1 MIIKE
6 QKKPKVCI
14 LAGGFGTRMSHI
26 FSDTPKPLIPVS
38 GTPILEHIINECAKF
53 GLMEILLV
61 LHFGEE
67 KIRQYFGNGEKFGV
81 EITYYTEKVPLG
93 TGGALL
99 SVKGLMASQFLVL
112 YADVYC
118 DVNLSKFMD
127 FHDQSNGSVSI
138 LVHPNSHPHDSD
150 LVVLDTNNRVIEIS
164 AHPHRDP
171 QSMSNLVN
179 AAMYVVER
187 DILFNFDIK
196 RSKFD
201 IAQHLFPELLK
212 MGAHIVGYQTVEYL
226 KDMGTPDRLLSV
238 ESDIENQVCFA
249 RSDDVKR
256 KAVFLD
262 RDGTINKTSGYISS
276 PDDLEL
282 LDDAATAVGFL
293 NKSPYLA
300 VCITNQP
307 VISRGECSIDGM
319 QKIHSKLDYLLGKGG
334 AYLDKLYF
342 CPHHPDSGF
351 KGEIEHLKVVCD
363 CRKPNPGLFHLAG
376 KELNIS
382 LTDSW
387 IIGDRTADIA
397 SAKNFGGFSALV
409 LSGDAGQDYKYQSR
423 PNIVALNIYAAVD
436 FILNYSNRFNEFIT
450 SFTSQLGSKK
460 YIFIGGCAGSGKS
473 TLASLLK
480 SVLAQ
485 QSRVS
490 HIVELD
496 QFLLDDRKENIPFLE
511 RYDLTRIK
519 SVLRDFDISSV
530 KQYCDFGFDHVAN
543 KIINYGES
551 TVSQGDI
558 VIVEGT
564 IALQIIDLVDAPST
578 SIFVDANKEGRHKRF
593 LQKYQMRDMSVAEIN
608 ELWCIREKNEDSVLQ
623 QFVEGV
629 DFVFNNKEN

>member
-1 MIIKE
+1 
-6 QKKPKVCI
+6 
-14 LAGGFGTRMSHI
+14 MSHI
-26 FSDTPKPLIPVS
+26 FPDTPKPLIPVS

-53 GLMEILLV
+53 ELTEILLV

-99 SVKGLMASQFLVL
+99 SVKGLMAPQFLVL

-127 FHDQSNGSVSI
+127 FHNQSNGSVSI

-187 DILFNFDIK
+187 DILFNVDIK

-201 IAQHLFPELLK
+201 IAQHLFPEILEV
-212 MGAHIVGYQTVEYL
+212 GAHIVGYQTVEYL

-238 ESDIENQVCFA
+238 ESDIANQVCSA
-249 RSDDVKR
+249 RSDNVKR

-282 LDDAATAVGFL
+282 LDDAATAVGLL

-307 VISRGECSIDGM
+307 VISRGECSFDGM
-319 QKIHSKLDYLLGKGG
+319 RRIHSKLDYLLGKGG

-436 FILNYSNRFNEFIT
+436 FILNYSDRFNEFIT
-450 SFTSQLGSKK
+450 NLTSQIGSKK
-460 YIFIGGCAGSGKS
+460 YIFIGGCARSGKS

-480 SVLAQ
+480 SMLAQ
-485 QSRVS
+485 QSRVA

-519 SVLRDFDISSV
+519 SVLRDFDMSSV
-530 KQYCDFGFDHVAN
+530 KTYCDFGFDHVAN
-543 KIINYGES
+543 KIIDYGES
-551 TVSQGDI
+551 AVSQGDI

-564 IALQIIDLVDAPST
+564 IASQIIDLVDVPST

-593 LQKYQMRDMSVAEIN
+593 LQKYQMRNMSVSEIN

>member
-1 MIIKE
+1 MIIEE
-6 QKKPKVCI
+6 QKNPKVCI

-26 FSDTPKPLIPVS
+26 FPDTPKPLIPVS

-53 GLMEILLV
+53 GLTEILLV

-99 SVKGLMASQFLVL
+99 SVKGLMAPQFLVL

-118 DVNLSKFMD
+118 DVNLSKFMN

-138 LVHPNSHPHDSD
+138 LVHPNSHPYDSD

-164 AHPHRDP
+164 AHPHRAP

-179 AAMYVVER
+179 AAMYVFER
-187 DILFNFDIK
+187 DDLFNVDIK

-201 IAQHLFPELLK
+201 IAQHLFPELLE

-238 ESDIENQVCFA
+238 ESDIANEVCFA

-256 KAVFLD
+256 KAIFID
-262 RDGTINKTSGYISS
+262 RDGTINKTYGYISS

-282 LDDAATAVGFL
+282 LDDAATAVGLL

-307 VISRGECSIDGM
+307 VISRGECSFDGM
-319 QKIHSKLDYLLGKGG
+319 RKIHSKLDYLLGKGG

-363 CRKPNPGLFHLAG
+363 CRKPNLGLFHLAE
-376 KELNIS
+376 KKLNLS

-409 LSGDAGQDYKYQSR
+409 LSGDAGRDYKYQSR
-423 PNIVALNIYAAVD
+423 PNLVALNIYAAVD

-450 SFTSQLGSKK
+450 NLTSQIGSKK
-460 YIFIGGCAGSGKS
+460 YIFIGGCASSGKS

-480 SVLAQ
+480 SMLAQ
-485 QSRVS
+485 QSRVA

-511 RYDLTRIK
+511 RYDLTGIK
-519 SVLRDFDISSV
+519 SVLRDFDMSSV
-530 KQYCDFGFDHVAN
+530 KTYCDFGFDHVAN

-564 IALQIIDLVDAPST
+564 IASQIIDLVDAPST
-578 SIFVDANKEGRHKRF
+578 SIFVDANKEVRNKRF
-593 LQKYQMRDMSVAEIN
+593 SQKYQMRNMSVSEIN
-608 ELWCIREKNEDSVLQ
+608 ELWCIREKNEDSVLK